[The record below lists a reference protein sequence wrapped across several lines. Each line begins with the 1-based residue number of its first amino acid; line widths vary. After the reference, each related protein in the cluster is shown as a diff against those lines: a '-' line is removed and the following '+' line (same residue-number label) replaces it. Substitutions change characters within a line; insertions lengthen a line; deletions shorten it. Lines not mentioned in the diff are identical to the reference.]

1 MKPRQCAGC
10 AAPLAPAE
18 PGTSVRCT
26 VCGLVNDPAA
36 AAPQVLSTAPAGALS
51 TVRVYLPGARL
62 AFLVFFLAILVPV
75 GLMVYS
81 AVRGGESLVRT
92 AADAISAAAT
102 TGRTAPTSVTLSDL
116 DDLSPG
122 FHPLEVTPPPSGY
135 ESLDAVAVL
144 PWAVTIAQA
153 WADDA
158 RLERID
164 VDRLHP
170 DGVVNVADD
179 NEAEVTYRFVSP
191 ERIRELRRRADLSA
205 NAQVQTEFWVRVQN
219 GQPTVVAPTT
229 PAALQAFRDHEGL
242 PPEHP
247 RALPLATTFARLAT
261 RTEFKA
267 PFYKGYLLHVESEG
281 WVWYFSTLSGQSL
294 PRVRSTD
301 AKAWPYK

>member
-1 MKPRQCAGC
+1 
-10 AAPLAPAE
+10 
-18 PGTSVRCT
+18 
-26 VCGLVNDPAA
+26 LVHDPAA
-36 AAPQVLSTAPAGALS
+36 APPQVLSTAPAGALPS
-51 TVRVYLPGARL
+51 VRAYLPGARL
-62 AFLVFFLAILVPV
+62 AFLVFILAILVPV

-81 AVRGGESLVRT
+81 AVGGSESLVRK

-102 TGRTAPTSVTLSDL
+102 TGGAEPISVTLNDL
-116 DDLSPG
+116 EDLSPG
-122 FHPLEVTPPPSGY
+122 FHPLEATPPPSGY
-135 ESLDAVAVL
+135 ASLDAVAAL

-170 DGVVNVADD
+170 DGLLNVADD
-179 NEAEVTYRFVSP
+179 KEAEVTYRFVSP
-191 ERIRELRRRADLSA
+191 ERIKELRRRADLSP

-219 GQPTVVAPTT
+219 GEPTVLAPTT

-247 RALPLATTFARLAT
+247 PALPLATTFARLAT
-261 RTEFKA
+261 RAEFKA
-267 PFYKGYLLHVESEG
+267 PFLKGYLLHVDSEG
-281 WVWYFSTLSGQSL
+281 WVWYFSTPSGKSL